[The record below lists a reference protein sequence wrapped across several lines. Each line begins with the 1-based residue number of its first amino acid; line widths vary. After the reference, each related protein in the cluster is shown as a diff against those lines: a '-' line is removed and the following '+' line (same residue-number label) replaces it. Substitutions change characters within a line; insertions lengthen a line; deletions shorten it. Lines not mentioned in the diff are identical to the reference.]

1 MKRSNGRAKAQVWEP
16 IPTVGRF
23 VFLRVIETSPKVPI
37 IAYSYYRAIPPAGA
51 MVESAIIL

>member
-16 IPTVGRF
+16 SRTVGRIA
-23 VFLRVIETSPKVPI
+23 IETSPKVPI
-37 IAYSYYRAIPPAGA
+37 IAYSYYYRAIPPAGA